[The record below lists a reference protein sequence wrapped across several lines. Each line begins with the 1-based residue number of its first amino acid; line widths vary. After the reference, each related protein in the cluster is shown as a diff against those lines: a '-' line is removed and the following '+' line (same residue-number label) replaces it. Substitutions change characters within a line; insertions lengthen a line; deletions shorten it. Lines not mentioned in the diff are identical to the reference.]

1 MTPLFGEITRLVIN
15 LKYLLSSKKFVPI
28 YLRRKFLNKR
38 ELGPVAAELHWTSVC
53 NYNCIHCSYGNR
65 RQLREELSGEV
76 INSIIEDLI
85 ALNVKGVYL
94 SGGGE
99 PTAFSG
105 WDQYAIELMNHGV
118 EVALITNGVILK
130 ESHLPALRRMNY
142 IAVSLYSTDEKEY
155 KEITGGKIFAKQFLI
170 PSLLKQE
177 PSDTVIGARCVF
189 NKINYKSVVSIYQSA
204 MKAGFDY
211 IIFIPAIDYEG
222 TGVELHRDEISFLQ
236 ELLMKNYDQFDVTK
250 TNVDSL
256 IKRKSHY
263 YEPAGYLALSRNA
276 HEGCKAIQIRG
287 NTFINGC
294 TPDITCDNVKS
305 LIIKDRDYMRLGAK
319 NKNSYYT
326 SFKAFL
332 REKSDQL
339 FFCHFRAFD
348 RASEIGSKTALTDNM
363 TKHGMKGPFCHIC
376 EG

>member
-1 MTPLFGEITRLVIN
+1 VTPLFGEITRLVIN
-15 LKYLLSSKKFVPI
+15 LKYLLSNKKFVPI
-28 YLRRKFLNKR
+28 CLRRKFLNKR

-170 PSLLKQE
+170 PPLLKQE

-287 NTFINGC
+287 NTFINYDGGVYLC
-294 TPDITCDNVKS
+294 QPYIGDERYCIGNVNRLRLSDIWNSQRHLDVIERLNQNFASGLCKNCRSIAFNVAADEYDNVQK
-305 LIIKDRDYMRLGAK
+305 IFPETIKDV
-319 NKNSYYT
+319 
-326 SFKAFL
+326 F
-332 REKSDQL
+332 
-339 FFCHFRAFD
+339 
-348 RASEIGSKTALTDNM
+348 I
-363 TKHGMKGPFCHIC
+363 
-376 EG
+376 